1 MDRNAEVLARIIAEM
16 TGGMENSRKAQAIAE
31 KISQGKATYAD
42 ALEYAQESGRVM
54 NGSLRKNLPE
64 VLTNGM
70 LYRADADQVVRKP
83 MQRSGEQVA
92 EVAAEIQQYLNEEA
106 GIGIQAITPEVN
118 EDQIT
123 GIITDICNAESYEAG
138 KERLFTQIENFLEG
152 TVDDCVRENADFQ
165 YKAGLSPK
173 IVRRAMGKCCQWC
186 ERLAGTY
193 EYDDVSDRGNDV
205 FRRHKNCHCIVS
217 YNPGDGAKRRQNVHS
232 KQWTNEDR
240 DDRIAFAKRGSDVSR
255 FNTNADPMREV
266 YGPGEKSHPEEIK
279 KFREEAAQNGVQI
292 IEREKESLAYSPG
305 LRKGEPG
312 ILYISKD
319 ASYSAWL
326 HEIQHMRD
334 DRAAGWSGMK
344 IMEDLEECYMREERA
359 YKIEIDMAK
368 ADGRDDIAQRLK
380 DNLEMERRHIYGLN

>member
-232 KQWTNEDR
+232 KRWTTDQDPAIMEQRKTMNLDLQQ
-240 DDRIAFAKRGSDVSR
+240 FAHKTGDYRRMEHGHEWGELSLKETITKYARGSKPVPS
-255 FNTNADPMREV
+255 ADKQKIR
-266 YGPGEKSHPEEIK
+266 
-279 KFREEAAQNGVQI
+279 
-292 IEREKESLAYSPG
+292 
-305 LRKGEPG
+305 
-312 ILYISKD
+312 YISKD
-319 ASYSAWL
+319 GRYEIKYDVKGDYFRIYDKQSESYSRPCL
-326 HEIQHMRD
+326 DKNGMPVLNIVD
-334 DRAAGWSGMK
+334 SGK
-344 IMEDLEECYMREERA
+344 QRSATDEEYN
-359 YKIEIDMAK
+359 
-368 ADGRDDIAQRLK
+368 RLTHFRNSDVK
-380 DNLEMERRHIYGLN
+380 GGKR